1 MIKLPVSK
9 SGRGALEIASA
20 VAREAG
26 DILVSAFSVEKH
38 IQIKG
43 HGNLV
48 TDADLSSEK
57 LIIGKLR
64 SEYPGSGI
72 TSEESE
78 SLPSETGYTWLI
90 DPMDGTNNFSFGIPF
105 FSVCIALVKEDGPL
119 MAITYDPLRQELF
132 HAVEGG
138 GAYLNVRPISVSNR
152 TDLKSGLVGFDIGY
166 EMAKGQEILEVA
178 KTLRP
183 HVFSFRVLGSGALG
197 LAYVSC
203 GRLDI
208 YMHRRLYPWDI
219 ASGRLL
225 VVEAG
230 GVVTDWEGKP
240 LGKDS
245 TEIVAGNKA
254 SHKEFMGL
262 VR

>member
-1 MIKLPVSK
+1 MIKLPSSK
-9 SGRGALEIASA
+9 SGRGALEIATEA
-20 VAREAG
+20 AREAG
-26 DILVSAFSVEKH
+26 AFLVAAFSGEKH
-38 IQIKG
+38 IQVKG

-48 TDADLSSEK
+48 TDADLNSEK

-64 SEYPGSGI
+64 SEYPGSGV

-78 SLPSETGYTWLI
+78 SIPSETGYTWLI

-105 FSVCIALVKEDGPL
+105 FSVCIALVKEDSPL
-119 MAITYDPLRQELF
+119 LAITYDPLRQELF
-132 HAVEGG
+132 HAIEGE
-138 GAYLNVRPISVSNR
+138 GAYLNERPISVSNR
-152 TDLKSGLVGFDIGY
+152 TNLKSGLVAFDMGY
-166 EMAKGQEILEVA
+166 VSGKGQETLEIA
-178 KTLRP
+178 KALRP

-230 GVVTDWEGKP
+230 GIVTDWAGKP

-245 TEIVAGNKA
+245 QEIVAGNKA
-254 SHKEFMGL
+254 SHKEFMQ
-262 VR
+262 RIR